1 MHSIY
6 GEDSGSVIGVALY
19 DEGFLILTGTT
30 ALNPSSDQYVI
41 GSTDNPKWIYFA
53 QSVSGTIT
61 APSSSYVMEMSGTSY
76 TQTVTMMAHARKG
89 ELNQS
94 NNPTF
99 AQYSTSDFAA
109 TGSKVYKE
117 VTNRPIKN
125 TVSSAY
131 ADPTGSFEKI
141 TYISKI
147 GVYDK
152 DRNLIGIAKMATPV
166 KKTINRDFTFKI
178 KVDI

>member
-1 MHSIY
+1 M
-6 GEDSGSVIGVALY
+6 
-19 DEGFLILTGTT
+19 ILTGTT
-30 ALNPSSDQYVI
+30 PLNPSSDTYKPA
-41 GSTDNPKWIYFA
+41 TDNPKWIYFA